1 MLFSLVI
8 FGLCAVFY
16 GAAVVVFALGL
27 YLQGPLGW
35 LMFLV
40 GGWALFNSGVYTLL
54 VETARLDMPPA
65 NRKPGKTPVR
75 KTRGRW
81 CDELAPAAWRRLVSA
96 RNAAAVWYDITYMP
110 QLHETLRSALEYAML
125 AVAAVADLAI
135 FCVAYLYVLG
145 GPVLVARK
153 ADGIL
158 SWVQGAVFLVVGLYF
173 LATWLVRRYP
183 DRKDIANAEALKTAG
198 EAAQAAVLAL
208 GTWDSLGVEL
218 GRICGPDR
226 RQPAGGVKG
235 AAAWAVGLTGKLF
248 GGAMLG
254 KSLAAGIYAGDF
266 LLVLGVVFTYSLLQ
280 FSRILHAR
288 WQARHPEEYS
298 PCEFVPLLALLDTLR
313 KTGHI
318 DGE

>member
-198 EAAQAAVLAL
+198 EAAQEAIQMIQVALAPFSLLRMLVVDQHLIDGRLVVGMGFLQPGNDQHALLRSEDEIDRPGVDDRPEAA
-208 GTWDSLGVEL
+208 DVEL
-218 GRICGPDR
+218 VV
-226 RQPAGGVKG
+226 GGG
-235 AAAWAVGLTGKLF
+235 YQGE
-248 GGAMLG
+248 
-254 KSLAAGIYAGDF
+254 GD
-266 LLVLGVVFTYSLLQ
+266 
-280 FSRILHAR
+280 
-288 WQARHPEEYS
+288 
-298 PCEFVPLLALLDTLR
+298 ALLLHEPSEFCDAMGCVHRTFSPDFHPS
-313 KTGHI
+313 TPF
-318 DGE
+318 